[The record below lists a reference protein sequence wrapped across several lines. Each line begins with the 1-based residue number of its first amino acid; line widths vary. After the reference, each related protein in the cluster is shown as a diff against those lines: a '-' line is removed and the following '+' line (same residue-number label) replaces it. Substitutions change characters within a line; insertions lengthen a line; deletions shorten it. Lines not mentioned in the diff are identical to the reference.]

1 MVPDSSP
8 IEDGENMILCVYCG
22 TAFGADP
29 AFLEAAKA
37 TARLCAE
44 EGIEIVYG
52 GAKVGL
58 MGAVADA
65 ALAAGGRVTGVI
77 PQALV
82 DREIAHPGL
91 TASHVVG
98 SMHERKALMAELS
111 DAFVA
116 LPGGPGTLDEIVE
129 QWTWGLLGIHAKPSG
144 FLNVGGYF
152 EPLRA
157 MTLRM
162 VEQGFV
168 DARFAQMLVYAQEPA
183 ELLAKFRAYK
193 APPPKWAAPAP
204 EA

>member
-1 MVPDSSP
+1 
-8 IEDGENMILCVYCG
+8 MILCVYCG
-22 TAFGADP
+22 TSFGADP
-29 AFLEAAKA
+29 AYLEAARA
-37 TARLCAE
+37 TARYCAE
-44 EGIEIVYG
+44 QGVEIVYG
-52 GAKVGL
+52 GARVGL

-91 TASHVVG
+91 SAMHVVG

-111 DAFVA
+111 DGFLA

-129 QWTWGLLGIHAKPSG
+129 QWTWGLLGIHDKPCG
-144 FLNVGGYF
+144 FLNVKDYY

-168 DARFAQMLVYAQEPA
+168 HQRYADMLVFAQTPA
-183 ELLAKFRAYK
+183 ELVDRFRAYK
-193 APPPKWAAPAP
+193 PPPPKWAA

>member
-1 MVPDSSP
+1 
-8 IEDGENMILCVYCG
+8 MILCVYCG
-22 TAFGADP
+22 TSFGADP
-29 AFLEAAKA
+29 AYLEAARA
-37 TARLCAE
+37 TGRYCAE
-44 EGIEIVYG
+44 QGIEIVYG
-52 GAKVGL
+52 GARVGL

-91 TASHVVG
+91 SAMHVVG

-111 DAFVA
+111 DGFLA

-129 QWTWGLLGIHAKPSG
+129 QWTWGLLGIHGKPCG
-144 FLNVGGYF
+144 FLNVKGYY

-162 VEQGFV
+162 VEQDFV
-168 DARFAQMLVYAQEPA
+168 HQRYADMLVFAETPA
-183 ELLAKFRAYK
+183 ELVDRFRSYK
-193 APPPKWAAPAP
+193 PPPPKWAVEAPSA
-204 EA
+204 